1 MSVTLH
7 TSLGDIKLEVF
18 CDTSPRTSF
27 NFLALCAS
35 GYYNGTLFHRNIP
48 GFMIQGGS
56 RKESA
61 ALRGSVDKVEDASI
75 WGTGVSFDNEFH
87 PNNLH
92 EQRGVV
98 SMANLQ
104 GPNTNRCQFFLTYQR
119 QAHLNH
125 QYTVF
130 GRVLDG
136 WDVLDKME
144 ALVPMSD
151 AAAAATAGN
160 KKKKNVQF
168 RPLHPPVI
176 KAVTI
181 HANPLADDYIV
192 YPTPDGPPE
201 KRI

>member
-18 CDTSPRTSF
+18 CDTAPRTSF

-35 GYYNGTLFHRNIP
+35 GYYNGTIFHRNIP

-56 RKESA
+56 RKESSDNKKA
-61 ALRGSVDKVEDASI
+61 VEDESI
-75 WGTGVSFDNEFH
+75 WGKGVSFDNEFH

-104 GPNTNRCQFFLTYQR
+104 GPNTNRCQFFITYQR

-151 AAAAATAGN
+151 TATADAADSSGK
-160 KKKKNVQF
+160 KKKKNLQF
-168 RPLHPPVI
+168 RPLHPPII
-176 KAVTI
+176 KAVSI

-201 KRI
+201 KRV